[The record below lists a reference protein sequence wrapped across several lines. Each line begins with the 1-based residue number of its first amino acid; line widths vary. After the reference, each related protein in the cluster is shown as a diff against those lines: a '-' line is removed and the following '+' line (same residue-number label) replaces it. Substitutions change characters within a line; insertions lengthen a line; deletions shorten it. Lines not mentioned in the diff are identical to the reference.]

1 MIRAALDDLFSKRVL
16 DEHPDEWGIVEHCGQ
31 PTSLGYSTTI
41 TPRTIYEAVDRR
53 VDVIATHHDAWKFML
68 EQRDAVHGLLQ
79 DKGLTHIWAHLP
91 LDLADFGT
99 SSTLLAKIG
108 CRHVYKPSAGE
119 ARIGTL
125 PAPTS
130 FQAVCATLNSLL
142 QEQPR
147 SMYDANRTVQR
158 IGCVTGAGIYT
169 SYIRDAMAHDI
180 DLYLTG
186 ETNVYLLEY
195 ARHHE
200 LNVAVYSHNYTELPG
215 VEMFADRLC
224 RSLQL
229 EMKGHLGDAHF

>member
-1 MIRAALDDLFSKRVL
+1 MIRAALDDLFSKRFL

-53 VDVIATHHDAWKFML
+53 VDVIATHHDAWKFMF
-68 EQRDAVHGLLQ
+68 EQREAVHDLLQ
-79 DKGLTHIWAHLP
+79 DEGLTHIWAHLP

-130 FQAVCATLNSLL
+130 FQAVCSTLNSLL

-147 SMYDANRTVQR
+147 SMYDAKRTVQR

-186 ETNVYLLEY
+186 ETNLYLLEY

>member
-1 MIRAALDDLFSKRVL
+1 MF
-16 DEHPDEWGIVEHCGQ
+16 
-31 PTSLGYSTTI
+31 
-41 TPRTIYEAVDRR
+41 
-53 VDVIATHHDAWKFML
+53 

-79 DKGLTHIWAHLP
+79 DEGLTHIWAHLP

-119 ARIGTL
+119 ARIGKL

-130 FQAVCATLNSLL
+130 FQAVCSTLNSLL

-180 DLYLTG
+180 DMYLTG
-186 ETNVYLLEY
+186 ETNLYLLEY

-200 LNVAVYSHNYTELPG
+200 LNVVVYSHNYTELPG

>member
-1 MIRAALDDLFSKRVL
+1 MIRAVLDDLFSKEFL
-16 DEHPDEWGIVEHCGQ
+16 DDHLDEWGIVEHCDQ

-53 VDVIATHHDAWKFML
+53 VAVIATHHDAWKFMF
-68 EQRDAVHGLLQ
+68 EQRDAVYGLLQ

-99 SSTLLAKIG
+99 ASTLLAKIG
-108 CRHVYKPSAGE
+108 CHPVYKPSAGE
-119 ARIGTL
+119 ARIGKL

-130 FQAVCATLNSLL
+130 FQAVCSALNSLL

-147 SMYDANRTVQR
+147 SMYDAHRTVQR

-169 SYIRDAMAHDI
+169 SYIRDAMSHDI

-195 ARHHE
+195 ARHRE

-215 VEMFADRLC
+215 VERFADRLC